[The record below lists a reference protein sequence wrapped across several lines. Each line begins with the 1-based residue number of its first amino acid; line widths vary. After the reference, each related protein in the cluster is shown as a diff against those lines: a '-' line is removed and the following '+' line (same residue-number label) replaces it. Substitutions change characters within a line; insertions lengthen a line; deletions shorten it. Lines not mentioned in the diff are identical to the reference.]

1 MISRGRSAER
11 RRQKDGTK
19 PLAFSNVREQEKELA
34 SRTQKK
40 DQKSRTSIISNHGS
54 KGRSRLQGDCYEGV
68 KS

>member
-1 MISRGRSAER
+1 M
-11 RRQKDGTK
+11 GTK

-68 KS
+68 KC